1 MTDHSSD
8 YETLLFGSKSLTV
21 EEEALRAELLEWCRA
36 KLAKGH
42 RPIPLHAALSI
53 AANEMKDPPADWLR
67 KR

>member
-1 MTDHSSD
+1 MTDDPSRD
-8 YETLLFGSKSLTV
+8 DPLLFGSKSLTM
-21 EEEALRAELLEWCRA
+21 EEEALRTELLEWCRA

-53 AANEMKDPPADWLR
+53 AANEMKEPPANWLR